1 MSLIHAI
8 HVHIIPFVPSANI
21 GSGNIGSGNVG
32 SDNNVASSLK

>member
-21 GSGNIGSGNVG
+21 GSGNVG
-32 SDNNVASSLK
+32 SDNNVASSLM